1 MSETVNGLTERQGI
15 YLLSHSVGLPLPNAE
30 RAAAKAFWTPWE
42 TGNGDIWQHWLGTI
56 EAFRAELA
64 LLLNSNIGNILS
76 CLPGTGFG
84 SFL

>member
-64 LLLNSNIGNILS
+64 LLIARIVKKPAQTLRHAQSR
-76 CLPGTGFG
+76 
-84 SFL
+84 